1 MTVLK
6 SEPTHIVHIVYS
18 FATGGLENGVVNII
32 NNLPEDDYRHTIV
45 CITGHDKDFYARIT
59 VNNTNIVDLKKPAG
73 NGIAW
78 LFKCWKLLRQ
88 LKPDI
93 CHSRNLNSLEA
104 QLPAFLAGVPYRIHG
119 EHGWDVNDLGG
130 INKKYQLLRRFFKP
144 FIHQYVALSQ
154 EAVVY
159 LTNKINVNAVNIHHI
174 CNGVDINKFKP
185 NKNRSL
191 LPEGF
196 ADNDSLIF
204 GTVGRLAQVKNQTL
218 LVSAFISLWQQQS
231 QFQDK
236 LRLVIIG
243 DGILLPQLKKIVAA
257 AGLEHV
263 IWFAG
268 RRDDVALLMQQLDV
282 FVLPSLAE
290 GISNTLLEAMASG
303 LPYIATNVGGN
314 ADLILPQ
321 HAHSHIV
328 SVDEESQ
335 LVKAMSQY
343 INTPERL
350 VNDSDL
356 VRNHCQKNFSLAVMV
371 NNYHHLYQSY
381 VIPVVT

>member
-1 MTVLK
+1 MTVLNSK
-6 SEPTHIVHIVYS
+6 PTHIVHIVYS

-32 NNLPEDDYRHTIV
+32 NRLPEDEYQHTIV
-45 CITGHDKDFYARIT
+45 CVTDHDNDFFARIT
-59 VNNTNIVDLKKPAG
+59 ANNTKIVDLKKPAG

-78 LFKCWKLLRQ
+78 LFNCWKLLRK

-93 CHSRNLNSLEA
+93 CHSRNLSALEA

-130 INKKYQLLRRFFKP
+130 SNKKYQLLRRFFKP
-144 FIHQYVALSQ
+144 LIHQYVALSQ

-159 LTNKINVNAVNIHHI
+159 LTNKIKVNTANIHQI
-174 CNGVDINKFKP
+174 CNGVDVEKFKP
-185 NKNRSL
+185 NKNRAL

-196 ADNDSLIF
+196 ANNDSLIF

-231 QFQDK
+231 QLQDK

-243 DGILLPQLKKIVAA
+243 DGILLPQLKKMVAS
-257 AGLEHV
+257 AGVEHAV
-263 IWFAG
+263 WFVG

-314 ADLILPQ
+314 ADLVLPQ
-321 HAHSHIV
+321 HAQSHIV
-328 SVDEESQ
+328 SVDKESQ

-343 INTPERL
+343 VNMPEQL

-356 VRNHCQKNFSLAVMV
+356 VRIHCQKNFSLAVMV
-371 NNYHHLYQSY
+371 NNYHQLYKLKRD
-381 VIPVVT
+381 

>member
-1 MTVLK
+1 MALLSRK
-6 SEPTHIVHIVYS
+6 PTHIVHIVYS

-32 NNLPEDDYRHTIV
+32 NRLSEEEYHHTIV
-45 CITGHDKDFYARIT
+45 CITSHDSDFFTRIT
-59 VNNTNIVDLKKPAG
+59 ANNTKIVDLEKPPG
-73 NGIAW
+73 NGVAW

-93 CHSRNLNSLEA
+93 CHSRNLNALEA

-130 INKKYQLLRRFFKP
+130 SNKKYQLLRRFFKP

-154 EAVVY
+154 EAVIY
-159 LTNKINVNAVNIHHI
+159 LTDKVNINAVNIHRI
-174 CNGVDINKFKP
+174 CNGVDVEKFQP
-185 NKNRSL
+185 NKNRTR
-191 LPEGF
+191 LPENF
-196 ADNDSLIF
+196 ANNDSLVF

-231 QFQDK
+231 QLQDK

-243 DGILLPQLKKIVAA
+243 DGILLPRLKKMVTSAKIDHAV
-257 AGLEHV
+257 
-263 IWFAG
+263 WFAG
-268 RRDDVALLMQQLDV
+268 NRSDVALLMQQLDV

-314 ADLILPQ
+314 ADLVLPQ
-321 HAHSHIV
+321 HAQSHIV
-328 SVDEESQ
+328 SVDNESE

-343 INTPERL
+343 INSPERL
-350 VNDSDL
+350 VNDSEL
-356 VRNHCQKNFSLAVMV
+356 VRTHCQKNFSLTVMV
-371 NNYHHLYQSY
+371 NKYNQLYKF
-381 VIPVVT
+381 IRD

>member
-1 MTVLK
+1 MAELNHK
-6 SEPTHIVHIVYS
+6 PIHIVHIVYA

-32 NNLPEDDYRHTIV
+32 NRLPEDEYRHTIV
-45 CITGHDKDFYARIT
+45 CVTGHDSVFFARIT
-59 VNNTNIVDLKKPAG
+59 VNNTKIVDIDKPAG

-78 LFKCWKLLRQ
+78 LFRCWTLLRK

-93 CHSRNLNSLEA
+93 CHSRNLSALEA
-104 QLPAFLAGVPYRIHG
+104 QLPAFLAGVSYRIHG

-130 INKKYQLLRRFFKP
+130 SNKKYQLLRRFFRP

-154 EAVVY
+154 EAVIY
-159 LTNKINVNAVNIHHI
+159 LTTKINISAAQIYHI
-174 CNGVDINKFKP
+174 CNGVDVDKFTP

-191 LPEGF
+191 LPENF
-196 ADNDSLIF
+196 ATNDSLIF

-218 LVSAFISLWQQQS
+218 LVAAFIMLWQQQK
-231 QFQDK
+231 QLQDK

-243 DGILLPQLKKIVAA
+243 DGILLPQLKKMIST
-257 AGLEHV
+257 AGAEQAVWLTGQRND
-263 IWFAG
+263 IPQ
-268 RRDDVALLMQQLDV
+268 LMNAMDV

-314 ADLILPQ
+314 ADLVLPQ

-328 SVDEESQ
+328 NVNDEQ
-335 LVKAMSQY
+335 NLVKAMSQY
-343 INTPERL
+343 LNVPEQL
-350 VNDSDL
+350 VKDSDL
-356 VRNHCQKNFSLAVMV
+356 VRKHCVKNFSLEVMV
-371 NNYHHLYQSY
+371 EKYHQLYQKNNA
-381 VIPVVT
+381 